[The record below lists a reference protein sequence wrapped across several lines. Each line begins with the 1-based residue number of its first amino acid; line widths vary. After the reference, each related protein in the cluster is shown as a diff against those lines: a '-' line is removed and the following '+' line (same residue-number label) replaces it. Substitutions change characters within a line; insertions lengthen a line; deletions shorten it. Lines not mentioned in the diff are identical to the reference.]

1 MSASAEE
8 ALRQIAAEVQV
19 CTLCALHLG
28 AKQGVPGSGN
38 AQAEVMLIGEAPSYY
53 DDRRGY
59 PFSGPTGPLLD
70 ELLALAG
77 LDRTSVYLTN
87 VVKHRLPSGQSLQ
100 PDEIAACAPYLDRQI
115 AAINPKLIVTLGRYA
130 MARFFLRGSVSK
142 LHGQARKIG
151 GRIVLA
157 MYNPAAAL
165 HQEQLRRTIEED
177 FRTALP
183 AALAEARRPTTEEP
197 SPDEDGPEQLSL
209 F

>member
-1 MSASAEE
+1 MSASAED
-8 ALRQIAAEVQV
+8 ALREVAAEVQV
-19 CTLCALHLG
+19 CTRCDLHLN
-28 AKQGVPGSGN
+28 AKQGIPGSGN
-38 AQAEVMLIGEAPSYY
+38 PQAEVMLIGEAPSYY

-77 LDRTSVYLTN
+77 LDRAGVYLTN

-100 PDEIAACAPYLDRQI
+100 PDEITACAPYLDRQV
-115 AAINPKLIVTLGRYA
+115 AAVNPRLIVTLGRYA
-130 MARFFLRGSVSK
+130 MAHFFPRGSVSRM
-142 LHGQARKIG
+142 HGQARKIG

-183 AALAEARRPTTEEP
+183 AALAEARRLATEAP
-197 SPDEDGPEQLSL
+197 GQDEGGPEQLSL

>member
-1 MSASAEE
+1 MSASADE
-8 ALRQIAAEVQV
+8 ALRQIAEEVQV
-19 CTLCALHLG
+19 CTLCDLYLG
-28 AKQGVPGSGN
+28 AKLGVPGSGN
-38 AQAEVMLIGEAPSYY
+38 AQAEIMLIGEAPSYY

-77 LDRTSVYLTN
+77 LDRASVYLTN
-87 VVKHRLPSGQSLQ
+87 VVKHRLPNGQSLQ
-100 PDEIAACAPYLDRQI
+100 PDEIVACAPYLDRQI
-115 AAINPKLIVTLGRYA
+115 AAINPRLIVTLGRYA
-130 MARFFLRGSVSK
+130 MTRFFPRGSVSK
-142 LHGQARKIG
+142 LHGQTRKIG

-183 AALAEARRPTTEEP
+183 AALAEARRLTTEPP
-197 SPDEDGPEQLSL
+197 SPEEDGPEQLSL

>member
-1 MSASAEE
+1 MSASADE
-8 ALRQIAAEVQV
+8 ALRQIAEEVQV
-19 CTLCALHLG
+19 CTLCDLYLG
-28 AKQGVPGSGN
+28 AKLGVPGSGN
-38 AQAEVMLIGEAPSYY
+38 AQAEIMLIGEAPSYY

-77 LDRTSVYLTN
+77 LDRASVYLTN
-87 VVKHRLPSGQSLQ
+87 VVKHRLPTGQSLQ
-100 PDEIAACAPYLDRQI
+100 PDEIVACAPYLDRQI
-115 AAINPKLIVTLGRYA
+115 AAINPRLIVTLGRYA
-130 MARFFLRGSVSK
+130 MTRFFPRGSVSK

-183 AALAEARRPTTEEP
+183 AALAEARRLTTEP
-197 SPDEDGPEQLSL
+197 PAPDENGPEQLSL

>member
-1 MSASAEE
+1 MSASTEE
-8 ALRQIAAEVQV
+8 ALRQIAEEVQV
-19 CTLCALHLG
+19 CTLCELHIG
-28 AKQGVPGSGN
+28 AKHGVAGSGN
-38 AQAEVMLIGEAPSYY
+38 AQAEIMFIGEAPSYY

-70 ELLALAG
+70 ELLALAN
-77 LDRTSVYLTN
+77 LDCASVYLTN

-130 MARFFLRGSVSK
+130 MARFIPRGSVSK

-165 HQEQLRRTIEED
+165 HQEQLRHTIEED

-183 AALAEARRPTTEEP
+183 AALAEAHHLATEATT
-197 SPDEDGPEQLSL
+197 PDEEGPEQLSL

>member
-1 MSASAEE
+1 MSVSAEE
-8 ALRQIAAEVQV
+8 ALRQVAEDVQV
-19 CTLCALHLG
+19 CTLCDLHIG
-28 AKQGVPGSGN
+28 AKHGVAGSGD
-38 AQAEVMLIGEAPSYY
+38 AQAEIMFIGEAASYY

-70 ELLALAG
+70 QLLALAN
-77 LDRTSVYLTN
+77 LDRASIYLTN

-130 MARFFLRGSVSK
+130 MARFIPRGSVSK
-142 LHGQARKIG
+142 LHGQTRKVG

-165 HQEQLRRTIEED
+165 HQEQLLHTIQED
-177 FRTALP
+177 FRIALP
-183 AALAEARRPTTEEP
+183 AALVEARSLTTEASP
-197 SPDEDGPEQLSL
+197 PDEQGPEQLSL